1 MMVLDPIIIATTG
14 LEGPNNA
21 SAFSSRELSIATWL
35 FYVFDDRLDSDGGHG
50 AVVYLPNGQPVVKTS
65 EQDIFDAMLAVFS
78 IKELED

>member
-50 AVVYLPNGQPVVKTS
+50 AVIYLPDGTPIQQVT
-65 EQDIFDAMLAVFS
+65 EQEIQDAMMVIFA
-78 IKELED
+78 IEDYDD